1 MTQYVYT
8 ARLQGG
14 MYYAGKSLDPDHRFL
29 EHKYGNDN
37 ASEWTKKYKAV
48 ELLETKP
55 MTSEHDETNITID
68 LMKKYGIDNVRGGP
82 WTTIVLTEGE
92 KSFIRKLIH
101 SESDECYGCGQS
113 DHFVKECP
121 NKVQRSN
128 TYKCYGCQETGHFI
142 KDCPSKLQIKEE
154 ITLKKKVQDQDLLD
168 GNTIQKSPKMK
179 KIPKARKI
187 LKKMKPKKREKNL
200 MMDLHTIMMEREIL
214 KMKQEN
220 QNLRMSMKKMNIK

>member
-1 MTQYVYT
+1 MTQYVYVLK
-8 ARLQGG
+8 LQDGK
-14 MYYAGKSLDPDHRFL
+14 YYAGKSSDPDRRFL
-29 EHKYGNDN
+29 EHKNGT
-37 ASEWTKKYKAV
+37 ASEWTKQYKPIMRPID
-48 ELLETKP
+48 EIP

-82 WTTIVLTEGE
+82 WTSVFLAEDE
-92 KSFIRKLIH
+92 KSFIQKQIH

-121 NKVQRSN
+121 QRSN
-128 TYKCYGCQETGHFI
+128 TLQCYGCQETGHFV

>member
-1 MTQYVYT
+1 MTQYVYVLK
-8 ARLQGG
+8 LQDGK
-14 MYYAGKSLDPDHRFL
+14 YYAGKSSEPDRRFL
-29 EHKYGNDN
+29 EHKYGT
-37 ASEWTKKYKAV
+37 ASEWTKQYKPIMPAIQ
-48 ELLETKP
+48 EIP
-55 MTSEHDETNITID
+55 ITSEHDETNITID

-82 WTTIVLTEGE
+82 WTSVVLTKDE
-92 KSFIRKLIH
+92 KSFIQKQIH
-101 SESDECYGCGQS
+101 SESDECYGCGQT

-121 NKVQRSN
+121 SKVQRSN
-128 TYKCYGCQETGHFI
+128 TLQCFGCQETGHFV

>member
-1 MTQYVYT
+1 
-8 ARLQGG
+8 
-14 MYYAGKSLDPDHRFL
+14 
-29 EHKYGNDN
+29 
-37 ASEWTKKYKAV
+37 
-48 ELLETKP
+48 
-55 MTSEHDETNITID
+55 
-68 LMKKYGIDNVRGGP
+68 MKKYGIDNVRGGP
-82 WTTIVLTEGE
+82 YTQLELPKNFKISLKQE
-92 KSFIRKLIH
+92 LH
-101 SESDECYGCGQS
+101 SESNECYGCGQS

-121 NKVQRSN
+121 SKVQRSN
-128 TYKCYGCQETGHFI
+128 TLQCFGCQETGHFV